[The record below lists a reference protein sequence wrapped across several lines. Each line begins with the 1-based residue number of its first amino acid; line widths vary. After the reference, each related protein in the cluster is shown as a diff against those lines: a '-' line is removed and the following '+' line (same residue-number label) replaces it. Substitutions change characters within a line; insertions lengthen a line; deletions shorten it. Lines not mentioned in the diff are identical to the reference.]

1 MAINTKAIQYDRVG
15 AVMLIRK
22 DGAALMQLRDLKKGL
37 RNSGMWV
44 PPGGHAEPN
53 EDIITCARR
62 EFLEETAYNCSNLQ
76 FLTEFEDHVKGWPS
90 YILTIFWAYYDGIQQ
105 LQCLEGQDLKFIS
118 RNQVD
123 SYDIPKYLLKV
134 WDMALI
140 ASKKEEVK
148 I

>member
-53 EDIITCARR
+53 EDIKTCARR
-62 EFLEETAYNCSNLQ
+62 EFLEETDYHCSNLQ

-140 ASKKEEVK
+140 ASKKEVVK